1 MQTRNIIVIGA
12 SAGGF
17 EAIKT
22 LVSGL
27 PPDFPAAILIVWHIS
42 ADVTGILPRVLNQQ
56 KRLPA
61 SNAEDR
67 EPIKAGNIYV
77 APPDRHLI
85 VEKGHMRVTRGPKEN
100 RFRPAVDPLFRSAAY
115 AYGPRVIGII
125 LSGALDDGTAG
136 LWFIK
141 QRGGVAIVQTPED
154 ADVSSMPRSALQE
167 VAVDHVVP
175 VSEMAELLIRLTGEP
190 LPELFAGGKEDD
202 NNELIKKE
210 IEVAIQEKKTGEGTI
225 FGMPTSLT
233 CPECHGALAAL
244 NEGGRIRYRCH
255 TGHAFS
261 ENSLLSAITDD
272 IENNLWNTARGLDE
286 SVNLL
291 NHMGDHFAEI
301 NQPALAAMYFKK
313 AKDTAAYNTQI
324 RVMLQ
329 EMENLNID
337 FMKHEAEAVRQ
348 KHQQGKQSHR

>member
-27 PPDFPAAILIVWHIS
+27 PPDFPAAIFIVWHIA
-42 ADVTGILPRVLNQQ
+42 ADVTGILPKVLNQQ
-56 KRLPA
+56 KKLPA

-67 EPIKAGNIYV
+67 SPIKTGNIYV

-85 VEKGHMRVTRGPKEN
+85 LEEGYMRVTRGPKEN
-100 RFRPAVDPLFRSAAY
+100 RFRPAVDPLFRSAAFT
-115 AYGPRVIGII
+115 YGPRVIGII

-154 ADVSSMPRSALQE
+154 AEVPSMPRSAIQE

-175 VSEMAELLIRLTGEP
+175 ISEMAELLIRLTAEP
-190 LPELFAGGKEDD
+190 VPEWLAGRDKAE
-202 NNELIKKE
+202 NNELVKKE
-210 IEVAIQEKKTGEGTI
+210 IEVAIQEKMPGEGTI
-225 FGMPTSLT
+225 FGIPTSLA

-244 NEGGRIRYRCH
+244 SEGGRIRYRCH

-261 ENSLLSAITDD
+261 ENSLLSAITDN
-272 IENNLWNTARGLDE
+272 IENNLWNTARGLEE

-313 AKDTAAYNTQI
+313 AKGTAGYNKQI
-324 RVMLQ
+324 RAILR
-329 EMENLNID
+329 EIENLNAD
-337 FMKHEAEAVRQ
+337 FMKRETEAAQQ
-348 KHQQGKQSHR
+348 KHSPGKQPHL

>member
-17 EAIKT
+17 EAIRT

-27 PPDFPAAILIVWHIS
+27 PPHFPAAIFIVWHIS
-42 ADVTGILPRVLNQQ
+42 ADMTGILPRVLNLQ
-56 KRLPA
+56 KKLPA

-67 EPIKAGNIYV
+67 EPIKPGNIYV

-85 VEKGHMRVTRGPKEN
+85 LEKGHMRVTRGPKEN

-115 AYGPRVIGII
+115 AYGPRVIGVI

-136 LWFIK
+136 LWFVK
-141 QRGGVAIVQTPED
+141 QRGGVAVVQAPED
-154 ADVSSMPRSALQE
+154 AEVSSMPQSAIQE
-167 VAVDHVVP
+167 VAVDYVVP
-175 VSEMAELLIRLTGEP
+175 VSEMAELLIRLTAEP
-190 LPELFAGGKEDD
+190 LQERFTGKDEAGNSELV
-202 NNELIKKE
+202 KKE
-210 IEVAIQEKKTGEGTI
+210 IDIAIQEKLPDEGTI
-225 FGMPTSLT
+225 FGIPTSLA
-233 CPECHGALAAL
+233 CPECHGALSAL
-244 NEGGRIRYRCH
+244 SEGGRIRYRCH

-261 ENSLLSAITDD
+261 ESSLLSAITDN
-272 IENNLWNTARGLDE
+272 IENNLWNTARGLEE

-313 AKDTAAYNTQI
+313 AKDTVGYNKRI
-324 RVMLQ
+324 REILH
-329 EMENLNID
+329 EMEKLNAD
-337 FMKHEAEAVRQ
+337 FMRRETEAALQ
-348 KHQQGKQSHR
+348 KHRSGKQPHL

>member
-22 LVSGL
+22 ITSGL
-27 PPDFPAAILIVWHIS
+27 PPDFPAAIFIVWHIS
-42 ADVTGILPRVLNQQ
+42 ADVTGVLPRIINKQ

-61 SNAEDR
+61 INAVDK
-67 EPIKAGNIYV
+67 EPVKLGHIYV

-85 VEKGHMRVTRGPKEN
+85 LERGCMRVTRGPKEN

-115 AYGPRVIGII
+115 AYGSRVIGII

-136 LWFIK
+136 LWSVK
-141 QRGGVAIVQTPED
+141 QRGGLTIVQTPED
-154 ADVSSMPRSALQE
+154 AEVPSMPQHAIQE

-175 VSEMAELLIRLTGEP
+175 VSDIAGLLVKLTAEP
-190 LPELFAGGKEDD
+190 LPDHSDEKD
-202 NNELIKKE
+202 NNEAVRKE
-210 IEVAIQEKKTGEGTI
+210 IEIAVHEKLPEAGII
-225 FGMPTSLT
+225 FGDLT
-233 CPECHGALAAL
+233 AFSCPECHGVLAAL
-244 NEGGRIRYRCH
+244 HEGGRLRYRCH

-261 ENSLLSAITDD
+261 ESSLLSAITED
-272 IENNLWNTARGLDE
+272 IENNLWNTTRGLEE

-313 AKDTAAYNTQI
+313 AKDATGFNEQI
-324 RVMLQ
+324 RTMLQ
-329 EMENLNID
+329 EMETLNADLIKRETATP
-337 FMKHEAEAVRQ
+337 FKRQ
-348 KHQQGKQSHR
+348 LHPK